1 MSFYSISSFIEEFY
15 PEYYGY
21 ETYPKSQCVT
31 IHKVDEDWGI
41 FCNFASTPIEI
52 DGVTF
57 KSSEHLFQMMKFTDA
72 EVIGRIN
79 DNTTRSGK
87 KCYQIKKTVK
97 SYEKD
102 YRRSDWPQMVIDAM
116 KFCLTMKYEQSEAFR
131 AKLEESKGF
140 FIVEDQT
147 TMPKKKPDAWGVK
160 PDGDNFVGP
169 NLLGRL
175 LMELRDNGS
184 LQYTLPQDALSF
196 VSVMKKVK
204 EN

>member
-1 MSFYSISSFIEEFY
+1 MSFYSISSFIEKFY
-15 PEYYGY
+15 TDYYGY
-21 ETYPKSQCVT
+21 ETYPKSQCVN
-31 IHKVDEDWGI
+31 IHKVDEEWGI
-41 FCNFASTPIEI
+41 FCNFASTPIDI